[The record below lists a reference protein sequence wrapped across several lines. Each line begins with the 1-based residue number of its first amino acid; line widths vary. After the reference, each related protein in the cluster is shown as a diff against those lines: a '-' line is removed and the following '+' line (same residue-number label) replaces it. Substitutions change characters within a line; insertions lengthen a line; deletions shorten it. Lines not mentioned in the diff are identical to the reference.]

1 SSPVSTFAINEHFCQ
16 LEDRRPTSGECC
28 RSACSDVL
36 SRKPSLAPCV
46 TRRVIGDGA
55 AEALGIH
62 PRPIEAAGASLPVS
76 EHIAGT
82 LDPLQARLFP
92 LGGLDPLDPI
102 PARDGRD

>member
-1 SSPVSTFAINEHFCQ
+1 Q

-28 RSACSDVL
+28 RSACSDVP
-36 SRKPSLAPCV
+36 RKKPSLAPCV

-62 PRPIEAAGASLPVS
+62 PRPIEAAGASLPFG
-76 EHIAGT
+76 EDIAG
-82 LDPLQARLFP
+82 PLRSLQGRFFP

-102 PARDGRD
+102 PARDGRDVRPYRPRL